1 MRAFCTKNRSCKR
14 DIPQLISLSFSIAAT
29 ILVTMFVLSIIPG
42 PSVFLVI
49 VRSMTSNLSQGLVT
63 IGGIVFAN
71 IIFILLVVYGVGAL
85 VASMDG
91 LYVIIKF
98 TGSAYLFW
106 LGIKLLRTKVK
117 KAEIEQVTESSWHA
131 NFTAGFIV
139 TISAPRAILFY
150 VSLLPNV
157 IDLTKARAPD
167 VLLLMLIAT
176 VAVGAA
182 KLPYALLAYR
192 SSLFLQEEKPR
203 RVMNLLAGAVMILIG
218 GVVALRA

>member
-1 MRAFCTKNRSCKR
+1 M
-14 DIPQLISLSFSIAAT
+14 SFSNAAT
-29 ILVTMFVLSIIPG
+29 ILVTMFVLSIVPG

-49 VRSMTSNLSQGLVT
+49 VKSMTSNLSQGLVT

-91 LYVIIKF
+91 LYVIIKLA
-98 TGSAYLFW
+98 GSAYLFW

-157 IDLTKARAPD
+157 IDLTKAQVPD

-176 VAVGAA
+176 VAVGGA

-192 SSLFLQEEKPR
+192 SSLFLQEEKPK
-203 RVMNLLAGAVMILIG
+203 RVMNLLAGVVMILFG
-218 GVVALRA
+218 GLVALKA

>member
-1 MRAFCTKNRSCKR
+1 M
-14 DIPQLISLSFSIAAT
+14 SFSNAAT
-29 ILVTMFVLSIIPG
+29 ILVTMFVLSIVPG

-49 VRSMTSNLSQGLVT
+49 VRSMTSNLSQGLIT

-91 LYVIIKF
+91 LYAIIKF
-98 TGSAYLFW
+98 AGSAYLFW
-106 LGIKLLRTKVK
+106 LGIKLLRVKVK
-117 KAEIEQVTESSWHA
+117 KTEIEQVEESSWND
-131 NFTAGFIV
+131 NFIAGFIV

-157 IDLTKARAPD
+157 IDLTKARVPD

-176 VAVGAA
+176 VAVGGA

-192 SSLFLQEEKPR
+192 SSLFLQEEKPK
-203 RVMNLLAGAVMILIG
+203 RVMNLFAGVVMILIG
-218 GVVALRA
+218 SVVALKA

>member
-1 MRAFCTKNRSCKR
+1 
-14 DIPQLISLSFSIAAT
+14 
-29 ILVTMFVLSIIPG
+29 MFVLSIVPG

-49 VRSMTSNLSQGLVT
+49 VRSMTSNLSQGLIT

-91 LYVIIKF
+91 LYAIIKF
-98 TGSAYLFW
+98 AGSAYLFW
-106 LGIKLLRTKVK
+106 LGIKLLRVKVK
-117 KAEIEQVTESSWHA
+117 KTEIEQVEESSWND
-131 NFTAGFIV
+131 NFIAGFIV

-157 IDLTKARAPD
+157 IDLTKARVPD

-176 VAVGAA
+176 VAVGGA

-192 SSLFLQEEKPR
+192 SSLFLQEAKPK
-203 RVMNLLAGAVMILIG
+203 RVMNLLAGVVMILIG
-218 GVVALRA
+218 SVVALKA

>member
-1 MRAFCTKNRSCKR
+1 
-14 DIPQLISLSFSIAAT
+14 
-29 ILVTMFVLSIIPG
+29 MFVLSIVPG

-49 VRSMTSNLSQGLVT
+49 VRSMTSNLSQGLIT

-91 LYVIIKF
+91 LYAIIKF
-98 TGSAYLFW
+98 AGSAYLFW
-106 LGIKLLRTKVK
+106 LGIKLLRVKVK
-117 KAEIEQVTESSWHA
+117 KTEIEQVEESSWND
-131 NFTAGFIV
+131 NFIAGFIV

-157 IDLTKARAPD
+157 IDLTKARVPD

-176 VAVGAA
+176 VAVGGA

-192 SSLFLQEEKPR
+192 SSLFLQEEKPK
-203 RVMNLLAGAVMILIG
+203 RVMNLFAGVVMILIG
-218 GVVALRA
+218 SVVALKA

>member
-1 MRAFCTKNRSCKR
+1 M
-14 DIPQLISLSFSIAAT
+14 ISMSFSNAAT
-29 ILVTMFVLSIIPG
+29 ILVTMFVLSIVPG

-49 VRSMTSNLSQGLVT
+49 VKSMTSNLSQGLIT

-85 VASMDG
+85 LASMDG
-91 LYVIIKF
+91 LYAIIKF
-98 TGSAYLFW
+98 AGSAYLFW

-117 KAEIEQVTESSWHA
+117 KAEIEQVAETSWHA

-157 IDLTKARAPD
+157 IDLTKARVPD

-176 VAVGAA
+176 VAVGGA

-192 SSLFLQEEKPR
+192 SSLFLQEEKPK
-203 RVMNLLAGAVMILIG
+203 RVMNLLAGVVMILIG
-218 GVVALRA
+218 GVVALKA

>member
-1 MRAFCTKNRSCKR
+1 M
-14 DIPQLISLSFSIAAT
+14 ISLSFSNAAT

-98 TGSAYLFW
+98 AGSAYLFW

-192 SSLFLQEEKPR
+192 SALFLQEEKPR
-203 RVMNLLAGAVMILIG
+203 RVMNILAGAVMILIG

>member
-1 MRAFCTKNRSCKR
+1 M
-14 DIPQLISLSFSIAAT
+14 ISMSFSNAAT
-29 ILVTMFVLSIIPG
+29 ILVTMFVLSIVPG

-49 VRSMTSNLSQGLVT
+49 VKSMTSNLSQGLVT

-98 TGSAYLFW
+98 AGSAYLFW

-157 IDLTKARAPD
+157 IDLTKAQVPD

-176 VAVGAA
+176 VAVGGA

-192 SSLFLQEEKPR
+192 SSLFLQEEKPK
-203 RVMNLLAGAVMILIG
+203 RVMNLLAGVVMILIG
-218 GVVALRA
+218 GVVALKA

>member
-1 MRAFCTKNRSCKR
+1 M
-14 DIPQLISLSFSIAAT
+14 SFSNAAT
-29 ILVTMFVLSIIPG
+29 ILVTMFVLSIVPG

-49 VRSMTSNLSQGLVT
+49 VKSMTSNLSQGLIT

-91 LYVIIKF
+91 LYAIIKF
-98 TGSAYLFW
+98 AGSAYLFW

-157 IDLTKARAPD
+157 IDLTKARVPD

-176 VAVGAA
+176 VAVGGA

-192 SSLFLQEEKPR
+192 SSLFLQEEKPK
-203 RVMNLLAGAVMILIG
+203 RVMNLLAGVVMILIG
-218 GVVALRA
+218 GVVALKA

>member
-1 MRAFCTKNRSCKR
+1 M
-14 DIPQLISLSFSIAAT
+14 SFSNAAT
-29 ILVTMFVLSIIPG
+29 ILVTMFVLSIVPG

-49 VRSMTSNLSQGLVT
+49 VRSMTSNLSQGLIT

-91 LYVIIKF
+91 LYAIIKF
-98 TGSAYLFW
+98 AGSAYLFW
-106 LGIKLLRTKVK
+106 LGIKLLRVKVK
-117 KAEIEQVTESSWHA
+117 KTEIEQVEESSWND
-131 NFTAGFIV
+131 NFIAGFIV

-157 IDLTKARAPD
+157 IDLTKARVPD

-176 VAVGAA
+176 VAVGGA

-192 SSLFLQEEKPR
+192 SSLFLQEEKPK
-203 RVMNLLAGAVMILIG
+203 RVMNLLAGVVMILIG
-218 GVVALRA
+218 SVVALKA